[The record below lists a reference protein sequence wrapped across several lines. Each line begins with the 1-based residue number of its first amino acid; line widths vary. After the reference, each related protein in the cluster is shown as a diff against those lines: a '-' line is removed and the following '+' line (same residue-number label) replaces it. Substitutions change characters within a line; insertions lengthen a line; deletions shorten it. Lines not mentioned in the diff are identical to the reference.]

1 MKMHQKNCQRV
12 MNEYN
17 KVTPPSKTSIK
28 KIGVTGTATL
38 VKAGGGSEKLLDT
51 LKKSQGEFKKKFPAV
66 TKLKGTWGQ
75 SPSGKATYTYKSKEA
90 EGTVTLFNDGKY
102 TVISGPNKKSRG
114 EFQAD
119 KGVNLNAPKDG
130 WKKNESGFNY
140 LTSFD
145 TFLAS

>member
-1 MKMHQKNCQRV
+1 M
-12 MNEYN
+12 
-17 KVTPPSKTSIK
+17 
-28 KIGVTGTATL
+28 
-38 VKAGGGSEKLLDT
+38 
-51 LKKSQGEFKKKFPAV
+51 KKSQDEFKKKFPAV
-66 TKLKGTWGQ
+66 SKLKGNWGQ
-75 SPSGKATYTYKSKEA
+75 SPSGKSTYTYKSKEA

-102 TVISGPNKKSRG
+102 TVISGPNKKARG